1 LYFRFAQLYTVQL
14 GARYGDFYYE
24 NTGGD
29 NERLAGFVRASRRLS
44 PSSEIYL
51 HGQYTDTKYDNAG
64 SPDIF
69 GATIHDFNRNDGYG
83 GYWWESALTELRLEG
98 GYTQIQRDGAEDVD
112 GILARL
118 RWRRLLAGDGGV
130 GLRLSSQLS
139 ESGEDLLMSAG
150 GRLAIDPLDADVSQD
165 IARVNA
171 AELFY
176 YDRWWG
182 VGADIRLYWSDED
195 YEAAILDERVAG
207 VALRF
212 GYPLA
217 PSWEGT
223 LFGRHEN
230 SKYPRLDR
238 SDRRSVVG
246 AGLLHRLARRM
257 SLVAE
262 LRDEWQ
268 RSNAA
273 GRDFNEVIALI
284 ELRYGARPYWAE
296 R

>member
-1 LYFRFAQLYTVQL
+1 
-14 GARYGDFYYE
+14 
-24 NTGGD
+24 
-29 NERLAGFVRASRRLS
+29 
-44 PSSEIYL
+44 
-51 HGQYTDTKYDNAG
+51 
-64 SPDIF
+64 
-69 GATIHDFNRNDGYG
+69 
-83 GYWWESALTELRLEG
+83 
-98 GYTQIQRDGAEDVD
+98 
-112 GILARL
+112 
-118 RWRRLLAGDGGV
+118 
-130 GLRLSSQLS
+130 
-139 ESGEDLLMSAG
+139 
-150 GRLAIDPLDADVSQD
+150 PLDADVSQD

-217 PSWEGT
+217 PSWEGA

-238 SDRRSVVG
+238 RDRRSVVG
-246 AGLLHRLARRM
+246 VGVSHRLARRL

-268 RSNAA
+268 RSDAA

-284 ELRYGARPYWAE
+284 ELRYGARPHWAA